1 MMEFIAFPEREIF
14 RRLCRRPQIKS
25 EQLTADIIS
34 IFSRVEKLGYEAV
47 REFTLR
53 YDKVDIAD
61 PVVNL
66 VDYTEAFSQINPE
79 LKEAIQTAYQNIR
92 LFHEIQIQ
100 AEWSVETM
108 EGVVCSQKSVG
119 IERVG
124 LYIPGGSAPLFSSVL
139 MLAIPAMIAGCRD
152 VVLCTPPEPSGKIH
166 PVTAWCARLC
176 GINEIYAAGGAQ
188 AIAMMTLGTEQCKPV
203 FKLFGPGNQYVTAAK
218 QYAIQFGVAAD
229 MPAGPS
235 EVLVFADD
243 TAVPEFIASDLL
255 AQAEHGPDSQVVLVT
270 LSRAIVEEVLI
281 HLKNQLSEIPRKK
294 IAEQALSS
302 SRIIQMNSVQD
313 AFELINMYAPE
324 HLIIAS
330 ETPELYKSLITT
342 AGSVFMGNYTPESA
356 GDYASGTNHTLP
368 TNGWAQSYSGLN
380 VDAFTKK
387 ITFQNISRSGLAR
400 LGPDVIEMA
409 EAESLDAHAAAVSVR
424 LKSLNT
430 LL

>member
-14 RRLCRRPQIKS
+14 RQLCRRPQIKS
-25 EQLTADIIS
+25 ELLNADILS
-34 IFSRVEKLGYEAV
+34 IFDRVAKLGYEAV
-47 REFTLR
+47 REFTMK
-53 YDKVDIAD
+53 YDGVDISD
-61 PVVNL
+61 PSVNL
-66 VDYTEAFSQINPE
+66 ADYEVAFSQIKPE
-79 LKEAIQTAYQNIR
+79 LKRAIQTAYQNIR
-92 LFHEIQIQ
+92 LFHEAQIQ
-100 AEWSVETM
+100 TEWSVETM
-108 EGVVCSQKSVG
+108 QGVVCSQKSVG

-139 MLAIPAMIAGCRD
+139 MLAIPAMIAGCRE

-188 AIAMMTLGTEQCKPV
+188 AIAMMTLGTEYCKPV
-203 FKLFGPGNQYVTAAK
+203 YKLFGPGNQYVTAAK
-218 QYAIQFGVAAD
+218 QYAVQFGVAAD
-229 MPAGPS
+229 IPAGPS
-235 EVLVFADD
+235 EVLIFADH

-255 AQAEHGPDSQVVLVT
+255 AQAEHGPDSQVVLVS
-270 LSRAIVEEVLI
+270 LSRAIADEVLI
-281 HLKNQLSEIPRKK
+281 HLKNQLSDLPRKK
-294 IAEQALSS
+294 IAEQALST
-302 SRIIQMNSVQD
+302 SRIILINTVEN

-330 ETPELYKSLITT
+330 EIPELYKELITN

-368 TNGWAQSYSGLN
+368 TNGWAKSYSGLN

-387 ITFQNISRSGLAR
+387 ITFQTISRPGLAR
-400 LGPDVIEMA
+400 LGPDVMEMA
-409 EAESLDAHAAAVSVR
+409 EAESMDAHAAAVSVR

-430 LL
+430 LS